1 LFTSSRMHVPFC
13 LEMEGSKSMSKRR
26 VLIAEKGPA
35 EYTLRPDVD
44 SVWITVDKFSVYVR
58 RTDEGVVVD
67 IFALDHENEEALA
80 STYAFTQEALDAME
94 DLELELE
101 EDSNAG

>member
-1 LFTSSRMHVPFC
+1 
-13 LEMEGSKSMSKRR
+13 MSKRR

-35 EYTLRPDVD
+35 EYILRPDVD
-44 SVWITVDKFSVYVR
+44 SVWITVDKFSVYVH

-67 IFALDHENEEALA
+67 IFALDHENEESLA
-80 STYAFTQEALDAME
+80 GTYAFTQEALDVME
-94 DLELELE
+94 DLELELGLE

>member
-1 LFTSSRMHVPFC
+1 VLEASSLLMPFRM
-13 LEMEGSKSMSKRR
+13 EMEGSRIMSKRR

-35 EYTLRPDVD
+35 EYKLRPDVD

-67 IFALDHENEEALA
+67 IYPLDRENEEAIA
-80 STYAFTQEALDAME
+80 GTYAFTEEALDDME
-94 DLELELE
+94 DLELEFTE
-101 EDSNAG
+101 EH